1 MEQAGLS
8 FAPSSLC
15 PRRREILLTDV
26 QNVHKTL
33 SMTTLRDHPRDLQTI
48 CNPEGASLSGNII
61 LDPECIWYKFSEL

>member
-33 SMTTLRDHPRDLQTI
+33 SMTSLCDLITLEISKTI
-48 CNPEGASLSGNII
+48 CNPDGASLSGNII
-61 LDPECIWYKFSEL
+61 LDPECI